1 MSWDFGGGSG
11 GSQSTGG
18 GSGWDDLT
26 TAPTQGGRA
35 PNTGFR
41 TPAPGESPG
50 GSLGPAGADG
60 ASAPLLWLGLGI
72 ALGVVAI
79 IVHVVLGGVGS
90 AFVGWFVGGP
100 VVIGLLAVFVT
111 QDTARR
117 ADPWYADSSFAPWG
131 RRLLVVLSL
140 VAVALNAWAIA
151 DFFARGGSL

>member
-1 MSWDFGGGSG
+1 MSWDFGAGSG
-11 GSQSTGG
+11 GSRSIGG

-26 TAPTQGGRA
+26 TPPAQGGQA
-35 PNTGFR
+35 PNTDF
-41 TPAPGESPG
+41 PAPPPG
-50 GSLGPAGADG
+50 GSRGPAAANGS
-60 ASAPLLWLGLGI
+60 SAPFLWLGLGI
-72 ALGVVAI
+72 GLAVAAIVV
-79 IVHVVLGGVGS
+79 HLFFGGVAS

-100 VVIGLLAVFVT
+100 VVIGLLALFVT